1 MMSEYS
7 GIQKPKLRYVHEF
20 EIDQLDAMSNCL
32 AVHGFA
38 VIKNVLNEKIGNLC
52 SILLKKDELKVQN
65 TL

>member
-38 VIKNVLNEKIGNLC
+38 VIKNVLNEKTVVSGDI
-52 SILLKKDELKVQN
+52 KKGASC
-65 TL
+65 TLF